1 MFTNKLFDNV
11 LAIRSLLGES
21 TVRLPE
27 NILKFWEKWKKNEKI
42 WKNLKIFEK
51 VAAGDWSKEQWNE
64 LKIIKASINFN

>member
-21 TVRLPE
+21 TVYT
-27 NILKFWEKWKKNEKI
+27 FWNFEKNGKKNEKI

>member
-21 TVRLPE
+21 TVYKF
-27 NILKFWEKWKKNEKI
+27 LKFWEKWKKNEKI